1 MKEEISHHDKLEKY
15 KKESEL
21 QQEKRTLDLVKNSML
36 NKRDLARLLDYYRMV
51 IDAYEKERVN
61 NLNLLESIKVSN
73 ELIHKVD
80 WEKKRRQDELLELK
94 QALYES
100 NISLNNERKK
110 CIHYSKM
117 IENCQTIAKEDK
129 RRIAQL
135 LQLAE
140 PIEQTIKLYKDH
152 KPEITE
158 KYSNFNFEDGAQAEN
173 FTPDPNSVSLKKNF
187 PKKKRML

>member
-80 WEKKRRQDELLELK
+80 FELRLLVVSFPHERTMGFLGVAIIKSKNGISIKDSNLK
-94 QALYES
+94 ITKTEIKATATLTDW
-100 NISLNNERKK
+100 
-110 CIHYSKM
+110 
-117 IENCQTIAKEDK
+117 QTVEASEDVW
-129 RRIAQL
+129 
-135 LQLAE
+135 
-140 PIEQTIKLYKDH
+140 
-152 KPEITE
+152 
-158 KYSNFNFEDGAQAEN
+158 F
-173 FTPDPNSVSLKKNF
+173 
-187 PKKKRML
+187 

>member
-80 WEKKRRQDELLELK
+80 WEKK
-94 QALYES
+94 
-100 NISLNNERKK
+100 
-110 CIHYSKM
+110 
-117 IENCQTIAKEDK
+117 EDK
-129 RRIAQL
+129 MN
-135 LQLAE
+135 
-140 PIEQTIKLYKDH
+140 Y
-152 KPEITE
+152 
-158 KYSNFNFEDGAQAEN
+158 
-173 FTPDPNSVSLKKNF
+173 
-187 PKKKRML
+187 